1 MSNSSTLTILL
12 LLAEYCLVGP
22 SFFLVYSC
30 KMGKVKDE
38 TFHSQISDHQ
48 STSCSFTCEAKYGSQ
63 SFEIF
68 WGRYWGQMAQSPC
81 WRAFSFVRVGTSSLS
96 GLLFLCINIIVLYTE
111 SNCSISHY
119 FILLLRQLCNLL
131 QSHIQS
137 KQLEKNSCLRSGD
150 FYHLLHIPQQAH
162 THNTQYCILL

>member
-1 MSNSSTLTILL
+1 MRCSILRFLTIRVLRVALL
-12 LLAEYCLVGP
+12 VRLSMEVNPLRYFEVG
-22 SFFLVYSC
+22 
-30 KMGKVKDE
+30 
-38 TFHSQISDHQ
+38 I
-48 STSCSFTCEAKYGSQ
+48 EAKWPN
-63 SFEIF
+63 F
-68 WGRYWGQMAQSPC
+68 
-81 WRAFSFVRVGTSSLS
+81 RAFSFVRVGTSSLS